1 MAPLKT
7 APFPRGQVDVT
18 SPDVQALTLVTP
30 LPLYARV
37 YIGPWLVAYPLAAYA
52 FYGNYDKYIKSIEWS
67 FLLSIVLFGGHA
79 LSFLFTRW
87 SVSFRSRGEARHV
100 TDIDTAQKIKV
111 IPHLHRGKGEIVRLE
126 RTERPGT
133 YPLIYFS
140 YQRDKYLFSPDTRS
154 FSRIAYP
161 CDAAPP
167 LSTFQPSQGLETA
180 EKVDAVRRD
189 FGKNIFDIPV
199 PTFAE
204 LFAEHAV
211 APFFV
216 FQVFCV
222 GLWCLD
228 EYWYYSLF
236 TLFMLIVFECTTC
249 FQRLRTVG
257 EFRSMSI
264 KPYAIQTRREGKWIE
279 IQTDELLPGDLVS
292 IVRTKEDSGVPCDL
306 LLLRGSCIVNEAM
319 LSGESTPLLKESVEL
334 RPGSEPLDIDG
345 VDRNS
350 VLFGGTKVL
359 QATGIDTKEKL
370 AAPDGGCLAVVLRTG
385 FGTSQGQLI
394 RTMIFSTE
402 TVSANNLE
410 SFLFIAF
417 LLVFALAAS
426 AYVWIKGVE
435 QDRKRSKLLLDCVII
450 ITSVVP
456 PELPME
462 LSMAVNASLVALSKF
477 SIFCTEPF
485 RIPFAGRVDICCF
498 DKTGT
503 ITGENLVVE
512 GVVGV
517 NPKDPK
523 ELVAIKDTAYETAL
537 TLASAHALV
546 LLDDGV
552 VGDPMEKTTL
562 DALNWKLSAGDKI
575 APTEGSDSIHQAQ
588 VTVKRRFQFSS
599 QLKRMSTI
607 STVNSPKSGQRGL
620 VAVKGAPETLKKMYR
635 SIPADYEST
644 YKWYAQRGSRVLA
657 LGYKWVDLGN
667 KEMTTITREKV
678 EAELE
683 FAGFL
688 VFHCPLKP
696 DAIKTLR
703 DLNDSSHRCVMITG
717 DNPLTAAHVAREVEI
732 VDRDVLILDQREGA
746 TSESD
751 LTWRTPDE
759 SVVIPVS
766 PDAPLDVSLFEK
778 YDICMTGAALRQY
791 ADQPE
796 SWHILVQNTWVYARV
811 SPAQKE
817 FILTTLKSLGYITL
831 MAGDGTNDVGALKQ
845 ANIGVALLNGTE
857 DDLKAILEHQKKER
871 AKKIYEQQLNI
882 TARFK
887 QPPPPVP
894 AIIADLYPEAVAA
907 QKAAAAAVGADRKAG
922 VATKF
927 DTSAIM
933 DQLSSMEEEQEVP
946 QIKLGDASVAAP
958 FTSKL
963 SNVVAIVNIIRQG
976 RCTLVATIQMYK
988 ILALNCLI
996 SAWALSVQYLQ
1007 GIKFGDYQ
1015 VTITGILMSVCFMC
1029 ISRARPVDKLSK
1041 ERPLSSI
1048 FNVYVVFSILAQFA
1062 IHVVAFLYLTNLC
1075 EQYEPRADI
1084 PVDLEA
1090 KYSPNLL
1097 NSAIYLISLSQ
1108 QVSTFAINF
1117 QGRPFR
1123 EGITENSALYYG
1135 LLGVAAVAFS
1145 GATDFVP
1152 EFNRWLQLVE
1162 MKSSFRFQLCTVMVL
1177 DYGGS
1182 WIAEIVLKYFF
1193 ADNQPKPVI
1202 TRGIERRE
1210 ARRAEEKRLL
1220 ELEEEKKAEEAL
1232 VKKDL

>member
-1 MAPLKT
+1 
-7 APFPRGQVDVT
+7 
-18 SPDVQALTLVTP
+18 
-30 LPLYARV
+30 
-37 YIGPWLVAYPLAAYA
+37 
-52 FYGNYDKYIKSIEWS
+52 
-67 FLLSIVLFGGHA
+67 
-79 LSFLFTRW
+79 
-87 SVSFRSRGEARHV
+87 
-100 TDIDTAQKIKV
+100 
-111 IPHLHRGKGEIVRLE
+111 
-126 RTERPGT
+126 
-133 YPLIYFS
+133 
-140 YQRDKYLFSPDTRS
+140 
-154 FSRIAYP
+154 
-161 CDAAPP
+161 
-167 LSTFQPSQGLETA
+167 
-180 EKVDAVRRD
+180 
-189 FGKNIFDIPV
+189 
-199 PTFAE
+199 
-204 LFAEHAV
+204 
-211 APFFV
+211 
-216 FQVFCV
+216 
-222 GLWCLD
+222 
-228 EYWYYSLF
+228 
-236 TLFMLIVFECTTC
+236 
-249 FQRLRTVG
+249 
-257 EFRSMSI
+257 MSI
-264 KPYAIQTRREGKWIE
+264 KPYGIMVRRENKWIE
-279 IQTDELLPGDLVS
+279 VQTDELLPGDVVS

-319 LSGESTPLLKESVEL
+319 LSGESTPLLKESIEL
-334 RPGSEPLDIDG
+334 RPGSDRLDIDG

-359 QATGIDTKEKL
+359 QATGIDVKDKM

-402 TVSANNLE
+402 TVTANNIE

-426 AYVWIKGVE
+426 AYVWTKGIE

-462 LSMAVNASLVALSKF
+462 LSMAVNASLVALSKY

-512 GVVGV
+512 GVAGV
-517 NPKDPK
+517 SSHDRKQ
-523 ELVAIKDTAYETAL
+523 LVPVTETSLETTL

-562 DALNWKLSAGDKI
+562 DALDWKLSAGDKI
-575 APTEGSDSIHQAQ
+575 APTADASTKSQRHQNVS
-588 VTVKRRFQFSS
+588 VTVRRRFQFSS

-607 STVNSPKSGQRGL
+607 SLVQTGPSSPTRTL
-620 VAVKGAPETLKKMYR
+620 VSVKGAPETLKKMYTNV
-635 SIPADYEST
+635 PDEYEKT
-644 YKWYAQRGSRVLA
+644 YKWFAQRGSRVLA
-657 LGYKWVDLGN
+657 LGYKWVDSMN
-667 KEMTTITREKV
+667 KNEITTIPRESV
-678 EAELE
+678 ESSLE

-696 DAIKTLR
+696 DAISTLR

-717 DNPLTAAHVAREVEI
+717 DNPLTAAHVAKEVEI
-732 VDRDVLILDQREGA
+732 VDRDVLILDLKEGA
-746 TSESD
+746 ENDSD

-759 SVVIPVS
+759 SVIIPVDPS
-766 PDAPLDVSLFEK
+766 EPIDKSLLAK
-778 YDICMTGAALRQY
+778 YDICMTGAALKQY
-791 ADQPE
+791 ADRRE
-796 SWHILVQNTWVYARV
+796 AWHLLVQHTWVYARV

-871 AKKIYEQQLNI
+871 VKKMYEQQLRI
-882 TARFK
+882 TSRFG

-894 AIIADLYPEAVAA
+894 PLIADLFPDAVKAQQDAA
-907 QKAAAAAVGADRKAG
+907 KTVGANRQQGK
-922 VATKF
+922 VAKF
-927 DTSAIM
+927 DVSAIT
-933 DQLSSMEEEQEVP
+933 DQLSNLEEESEVP

-963 SNVVAIVNIIRQG
+963 ANVVAIVNIIRQG

-1029 ISRARPVDKLSK
+1029 ISRARPVEKLSK
-1041 ERPLSSI
+1041 ERPLSTI
-1048 FNVYVVFSILAQFA
+1048 FNFYVVASILTQFA
-1062 IHVVAFLYLTNLC
+1062 IHVAAFLYLTDLC
-1075 EQYEPRADI
+1075 EQYEPQAGKE
-1084 PVDLEA
+1084 VDLEA
-1090 KYSPNLL
+1090 KFAPNLL
-1097 NSAIYLISLSQ
+1097 NSCIYLISLSQ

-1152 EFNRWLQLVE
+1152 EFNRWLQLVDME
-1162 MKSSFRFQLCTVMVL
+1162 SSFRLRLCVAMVL
-1177 DYGGS
+1177 DYGGA
-1182 WIAEIVLKYFF
+1182 WVADIVLKKLFG
-1193 ADNQPKPVI
+1193 DTTPKELI
-1202 TRGIERRE
+1202 TRGSERRE
-1210 ARRAEEKRLL
+1210 ARREAEQRMR
-1220 ELEEEKKAEEAL
+1220 ELGDA
-1232 VKKDL
+1232 VKKDQ